1 MKDLTCQKC
10 HHALPIEDLLGAAF
24 GYSRATDSGASSC
37 PACRDCIEFRL
48 RAGVVELGY
57 TYWAGAMH
65 FEAVSSQ
72 RVVGLKVLWTNEI
85 LTATVGNR
93 TFRLEPPRSAQVP

>member
-1 MKDLTCQKC
+1 MKDLICQKC
-10 HHALPIEDLLGAAF
+10 HHALPIEDLLGAAL

-37 PACRDCIEFRL
+37 PNCSDCIEFRL

-57 TYWAGAMH
+57 TYWAGSMH
-65 FEAVSSQ
+65 FEALSSQ
-72 RVVGLKVLWTNEI
+72 HVAGLEVVWTHGI

-93 TFRLEPPRSAQVP
+93 IFLLEPPRSAQAR